1 MSTPDQ
7 VSLAK
12 KLVEGF
18 GLPVAEQRLR
28 GVRLPLSAIIAVVR
42 ASLKTS
48 PFFPPNTRPEELGD
62 GAVIERRGEHHFR
75 VHERFEVGQLR
86 YSDVSARSYFFLR
99 SAVIRYL
106 KHYGPLL
113 RGDRVSINTWS

>member
-1 MSTPDQ
+1 MHTPDQ
-7 VSLAK
+7 LSLVM

-18 GLPVAEQRLR
+18 HLSVQGDRLT
-28 GVRLPLSAIIAVVR
+28 GVRMPLSAIVAVVR
-42 ASLKTS
+42 SSLETC
-48 PFFPPNTRPEELGD
+48 PFFPPNARPEELGD
-62 GAVIERRGEHHFR
+62 AAVIERRRKHHFR

-86 YSDVSARSYFFLR
+86 YSDVSSRSYFFLR

-113 RGDRVSINTWS
+113 RVDGVCIHRWS